1 MMRIIIYSLGVLF
14 LLILL
19 DKFGLWLESKGWLYY
34 RKRKSNSS
42 ILGNS
47 LQELNAIFMPSN
59 RHVIEAK
66 QNEVAYKKH
75 EADAP
80 SEPLDNQNEKSS

>member
-1 MMRIIIYSLGVLF
+1 MMRIIIYSLGVF
-14 LLILL
+14 LLFVLL
-19 DKFGLWLESKGWLYY
+19 DKLGLWLESKGWLYY

-42 ILGNS
+42 ILGSS

-66 QNEVAYKKH
+66 QNKVAYKKH

-80 SEPLDNQNEKSS
+80 SEPMDNQHEMHD

>member
-1 MMRIIIYSLGVLF
+1 MRIIIYSLSVL
-14 LLILL
+14 LLFVLL
-19 DKFGLWLESKGWLYY
+19 DKLGLWLESKGWLYY
-34 RKRKSNSS
+34 RKCKPTSG

-66 QNEVAYKKH
+66 QNEIAYKKH

-80 SEPLDNQNEKSS
+80 SEPMDNQNEIHD